1 MSRSNGN
8 NGQSPPPPRGPAP
21 HWQHHPEQDPQWPGE
36 PPRQHGQGAHG
47 HAAHNQAPHHHA
59 SHNQGAPPIP
69 TAPHWAPYQQPHAP
83 APVTAPHPPAR
94 GAHGDPHAAYPPPP
108 PPAHDDGR
116 GWAQQEQQA
125 ARQPYPAPPE
135 LPTGRGQPHGAY
147 AEPAPPAPQPAH
159 RPSLASYVPHHERPP
174 AEPAGYDLAQYGRQ
188 RAASPPQPAEW
199 DLRREP
205 DFQQDPHQYAAAER
219 GQSAQYSIPPHVPPQ
234 QWSSPTADRYAP
246 QPAQQDQYGYAGQNQ
261 YGQPALEAPYG
272 QQPHDP
278 HQGYDQG
285 YSHDG
290 QQHAN
295 PADPQYQEEYAEDE
309 EPVEE
314 EPKKR
319 RGLLLIAALVS
330 AIVAGG
336 GMAYLYKTFSG
347 SGSGKAP
354 VLKAEQTPP
363 KARPQNP
370 GGKEF
375 PFAERK
381 ITERVGEAQAPAE
394 GQSTQVASA
403 ENAEPAGPRRVQIIP
418 ITPNGAVASG
428 PPPESAPRPTIAV
441 PGMVIDNSSMAPR
454 PAPIPQAAP
463 APQPQRQAAVQPPPQ
478 APAPP
483 RAAPPPPQPRPQPS
497 AEATPAAPA
506 APERRASVAVPKVPK
521 NNDAFSPGAQ
531 TQGAAPATGGNG
543 FVAVLASQKSRM
555 DALKVFADL
564 QQRYGDV
571 LSNKPADVQE
581 ANLGERGVFYRA
593 VVGPPGS
600 RESAA
605 QVCTQ
610 LKAAGFNGC
619 WVTAY

>member
-36 PPRQHGQGAHG
+36 QPRTQG
-47 HAAHNQAPHHHA
+47 QAPHGH
-59 SHNQGAPPIP
+59 GAQQVPA
-69 TAPHWAPYQQPHAP
+69 APHWAPYQQHQ

-94 GAHGDPHAAYPPPP
+94 ATHGDPHAAYVPPP
-108 PPAHDDGR
+108 HDDGR
-116 GWAQQEQQA
+116 NWAHQDPQA
-125 ARQPYPAPPE
+125 MRQPYPAPPE
-135 LPTGRGQPHGAY
+135 LPTGRGQPQGGY
-147 AEPAPPAPQPAH
+147 ADQAPPAPQPAS
-159 RPSLASYVPHHERPP
+159 RPSLASYVPHADRAP
-174 AEPAGYDLAQYGRQ
+174 AEPAGYDLAHYGRQ
-188 RAASPPQPAEW
+188 RAAPPQPAEW
-199 DLRREP
+199 ELRRESDFPP
-205 DFQQDPHQYAAAER
+205 DNNQYAAPDR
-219 GQSAQYSIPPHVPPQ
+219 GQVAQYSIPPHVPPQ
-234 QWSSPTADRYAP
+234 QWSSPVADRYPP
-246 QPAQQDQYGYAGQNQ
+246 QPGQQDHYAYAGQQQ
-261 YGQPALEAPYG
+261 YAQPTSLEAPYG
-272 QQPHDP
+272 QQQPHDP
-278 HQGYDQG
+278 NQGYDQG
-285 YSHDG
+285 YGHDG
-290 QQHAN
+290 QQHGAAN
-295 PADPQYQEEYAEDE
+295 DPQYEQDYVEDE

-347 SGSGKAP
+347 GGGGKAP

-381 ITERVGEAQAPAE
+381 ITERVGDAQAPAD
-394 GQSTQVASA
+394 GQSSQVASA
-403 ENAEPAGPRRVQIIP
+403 ENSEPAGPRRVQIIP
-418 ITPNGAVASG
+418 ITPNGPVASG

-454 PAPIPQAAP
+454 AAP
-463 APQPQRQAAVQPPPQ
+463 LPPGGQAQPPQPQRQAAVVQAPPQ
-478 APAPP
+478 PPAPP
-483 RAAPPPPQPRPQPS
+483 RAAPAPQPRPQPS
-497 AEATPAAPA
+497 AEAAPAAPA

-521 NNDAFSPGAQ
+521 NNDAFSPG
-531 TQGAAPATGGNG
+531 GAPQAATPASGGNG

-600 RESAA
+600 REAAA